1 MGTKLVRAPL
11 IQFGKDGSAS
21 DFGQFGSLADGS
33 KVTSKTMAT
42 LQANAAW
49 LLGWQDA
56 VIANK
61 RPAYQ
66 DFNGLQFVHSYELC
80 YLLQTGVPEWNAATE
95 YFIGS
100 IVNDGTGVLYKSIQ
114 DNNTNHATS
123 DGAWWSVVVT
133 TFTPSA
139 ANALAGSQIQMQYT
153 QDASYQTTAGTVGA
167 KDAAFPNTEGGQ
179 FLSRTITPNDASNL
193 LEITVMGY
201 FQENTNTGAFVKV
214 GVFQNGVTNAIAM
227 GWVDATAGGAA
238 GGTSPVVIQF
248 VMAAGTTSAITFTVR
263 AGCDVG
269 QTDMNGYNGGRAG
282 GGVLFSSI
290 IVKETKV

>member
-1 MGTKLVRAPL
+1 MARLDRKLQVL
-11 IQFGKDGSAS
+11 FGSAGAAS
-21 DFGQFGSLADGS
+21 NFGIFGSLAAGTPT
-33 KVTSKTMAT
+33 TSKD
-42 LQANAAW
+42 LDDIQSLSAW
-49 LLGWQDA
+49 TNGWQDET
-56 VIANK
+56 IADN
-61 RPAYQ
+61 RPALEDMNSTHYVAFYQ
-66 DFNGLQFVHSYELC
+66 LKYMFQL
-80 YLLQTGVPEWNAATE
+80 GVPEWIATE
-95 YFIGS
+95 TYYTGS
-100 IVNDGTGVLYKSIQ
+100 IVQDGTGVLYKSIQ
-114 DNNTNHATS
+114 NTNLNHAVS
-123 DGAWWSVVVT
+123 DGAWWSAVVT
-133 TFTPSA
+133 TFTPTA
-139 ANALAGSQIQMQYT
+139 ANALAGSQIQLQYT

-179 FLSRTITPNDASNL
+179 FLSRTITPNNASNL

-263 AGCDVG
+263 AGCDAG